1 MGGGDWAGYGGNKD
15 RESGLSGVH
24 QFDSNLKSQQAQEA
38 RNNDNQ
44 SNSASFKGGVP
55 SSVSDPS
62 SSIYQ
67 THVTVPA
74 DALKKFRDVV
84 GVSSELSPNQKLQA
98 FNQKYSDDRNGTV
111 LHQTSI
117 PGLRTSSGAR
127 VNSDGRPDEGLE
139 DFLAYKM
146 DYTKITPGPSSSQS
160 MPIYISGSD
169 NLLDGRT
176 ELGGGLKGLSA
187 RVEILSGS
195 GNTVDFTQ
203 SNSGNGGM
211 MPVFGGNTV
220 VSHTTDR
227 STFKMSPNHDKVLSF
242 LDGSS
247 NRMNM
252 AGGDDDVTLV
262 LAKPN
267 RKTKGEMTTVAGG
280 EGQDKV
286 TLQYPVEY
294 EKDRLKLTDKQMA
307 EKYNLNTQGVKDYK
321 IEKTLDQELILT
333 CKNTGHK
340 LFFKND
346 IEVIEFAK
354 ANYMADEP
362 FRAAGKGNNK
372 ETYTYRE
379 LLKMAKPVGSDPDPV
394 IPDDK
399 DDGKTRGIPIL
410 QPSPVVGGD
419 KDDGKTPGIPVDG
432 SQTGIQDQKKQ
443 IILLLLQ
450 SLLQSNGRGGT
461 QNTEQT
467 LFLFMMM
474 IQRSSLSQVLI

>member
-1 MGGGDWAGYGGNKD
+1 MLLFYQKQPTF
-15 RESGLSGVH
+15 S
-24 QFDSNLKSQQAQEA
+24 
-38 RNNDNQ
+38 
-44 SNSASFKGGVP
+44 VP
-55 SSVSDPS
+55 S
-62 SSIYQ
+62 
-67 THVTVPA
+67 
-74 DALKKFRDVV
+74 
-84 GVSSELSPNQKLQA
+84 
-98 FNQKYSDDRNGTV
+98 
-111 LHQTSI
+111 
-117 PGLRTSSGAR
+117 
-127 VNSDGRPDEGLE
+127 
-139 DFLAYKM
+139 
-146 DYTKITPGPSSSQS
+146 
-160 MPIYISGSD
+160 
-169 NLLDGRT
+169 
-176 ELGGGLKGLSA
+176 
-187 RVEILSGS
+187 
-195 GNTVDFTQ
+195 VDFTQ
-203 SNSGNGGM
+203 SNSANGNIVSAYGGQ
-211 MPVFGGNTV
+211 TV
-220 VSHTTDR
+220 LSHTTDR
-227 STFKMSPNHDKVLSF
+227 STFKMSAGHDKVLSF

-399 DDGKTRGIPIL
+399 DDGKTPGVPILQPSPVVGGDKDDGKTPGIPIL